1 MARLST
7 QSKRIPGAQFLD
19 LDGVASSHELGLK
32 HMMPSGSVFADACER
47 FGISPSSSVV
57 LQVVCIYDTHGVF
70 SSPRALF
77 MFRSFGHTNSSIL
90 NGGLP
95 LWEHTGLAIESS
107 TPVERERATY
117 PPPQL
122 NTATIRDYNQMVAN
136 SALQDGAEIVLDAR
150 SRGRFLGTE
159 PEPRPGLSSGHMPNS
174 YSLPFNV
181 FLATQTTPAGASF
194 TVMRPALEIR
204 QALIDAV
211 GEQAVEAIIKG
222 EASVATTCGS
232 GMTAAVLWLGLKLV
246 NAQKVALY
254 DEVSHSMATRTNAF
268 DSFPSV
274 MDRVR
279 DAIDQ

>member
-1 MARLST
+1 
-7 QSKRIPGAQFLD
+7 
-19 LDGVASSHELGLK
+19 
-32 HMMPSGSVFADACER
+32 
-47 FGISPSSSVV
+47 
-57 LQVVCIYDTHGVF
+57 
-70 SSPRALF
+70 
-77 MFRSFGHTNSSIL
+77 
-90 NGGLP
+90 
-95 LWEHTGLAIESS
+95 
-107 TPVERERATY
+107 
-117 PPPQL
+117 
-122 NTATIRDYNQMVAN
+122 
-136 SALQDGAEIVLDAR
+136 
-150 SRGRFLGTE
+150 
-159 PEPRPGLSSGHMPNS
+159 MPNS

-254 DEVSHSMATRTNAF
+254 DEVSHSMATRTNDF